1 MKECD
6 YYIGLDCGTESV
18 GFAVTD
24 TEYKV
29 LKFNGKSMWGTRVFE
44 EAQTAEARRMQR
56 SARRRYQRKKDRIK
70 LVQALFADE
79 IAKVDSL
86 FFQRINDSSYLPE
99 DKTVHQPNSL
109 FDDPGYKDADFF
121 REFPTIFHLRD
132 ALRRGV
138 AKPDPRLLYLAI
150 HHIVKNRG
158 HFLFTLSDNLQ
169 SVMELK
175 PLLDD
180 LSDVSE
186 SVYDE
191 RIGYADE
198 KAVESAV
205 LMKRITDKKAELKK
219 LILFGESKQIS
230 LFADLIAGSK
240 VSPEKL
246 FQNEAYHDLPSI
258 SFREASFEEVSLP
271 KLEDALTD
279 DEYHMV
285 LIFKAIYDWG
295 LLADIMS
302 GCSYISE
309 AKIKQFD
316 KNKEDL
322 AKLKKAIKLHA
333 PDEYEDFFHETGKGG
348 FSSYIGRTH
357 ESGKNLHAKRPD
369 SPDDFYKR
377 IKKLLGDSPDD
388 PESQEI
394 KQSIEEGTFMPLL
407 ISFRNGVIPYQV
419 NKAEMDEILRQ
430 SSRYFP
436 FLTKPDENGLT
447 VIQKLDSILTYRIP
461 YYVGPLG
468 RNDKAVSGWAVRLH
482 EGKILPWN
490 FNKMI
495 DVEASAEK
503 FIRNMTNKCTYI
515 RTEDVLPKN
524 SLLYSKFMVLNELNN
539 VRING
544 VRLPVEQKQAVYDG
558 LFKVS
563 KKVTQNALRKFVIHE
578 GWYRKDDAIE
588 ITGIDGD
595 FKASLTSYLDFK
607 EYLESKQLLHS
618 EVEEIIKWLT
628 IFSEGGN
635 IVNEKIKKAY
645 GDKLSAADI
654 SRISKLRYSGWGRLS
669 EKFLAGIE
677 SMDRRTGELKTII
690 SMMWSSQNNLM
701 ELLSADYE
709 FSSLIESPA
718 EIGKLD
724 YSIVDELAVSPSVKR
739 QIWQTLRI
747 IDEIEHIMGHSPS
760 KVFVEVTRSRGEK
773 KATISRKNDIAA
785 KLRNCREPETK
796 ALLEAIE
803 SFDDSIISRR
813 DKLYLYFTQLG
824 KCMYTGTP
832 IALED
837 LDNTNIYDV
846 DHIYPYSRSNDDSL
860 TNRVLVLKTAN
871 AEKTNQYPI
880 NDQIRKNMT
889 PFWKMLMEKGFI
901 PREKYMRLTR
911 STPLT
916 DADDKGFINRQLV
929 ETSQT
934 AKATADIIRRY
945 FGPDTKVVYSKAGHV
960 SDFRKQFSLPKLRSM
975 NNLHHA
981 KDAYLN
987 IVVGNVYDVKYTMD
1001 FIMNRKD
1008 SDSYYNL
1015 SRPFETSVRNTWIA
1029 GADGTIQKVRKQMS
1043 KNDILYTRQ
1052 CVVGDG
1058 QLFDLM
1064 PVAKGRKEGALPL
1077 KLSDRVLQTRIAN
1090 SDNPE
1095 AVYAEWTSKYG
1106 GYNSLKIAYF
1116 ALVRHMKKKKHVVTF
1131 VPITIVDSFGVKD
1144 NEDLL
1149 RLCINKYGLIEPEI
1163 IKERILPGTMIS
1175 LNGFKCSI
1183 AGRTGLRVLVKS
1195 AIPLLLEDNT
1205 ANSLKKVE
1213 KFIERRRID
1222 KTIVVDEKHDEIS
1235 KERNIELYDILTDKA
1250 FKPIYSGRPSSQA
1263 ELFKKGRDL
1272 FIELSTED
1280 QCTLLHNM
1288 LLYFGMNDGKADLT
1302 LIKGTAGS
1310 GTLKLSENFKSS
1322 DSLIIYSNS
1331 VTGLFSKEEKIE
1343 I

>member
-1 MKECD
+1 MPSWEGVNMKECD

-180 LSDVSE
+180 ISDVSE

-246 FQNEAYHDLPSI
+246 FQNKEYHDLPSI
-258 SFREASFEEVSLP
+258 SFRDASFEEVSLP

-279 DEYHMV
+279 DEYRMV

-316 KNKEDL
+316 RNKEYL
-322 AKLKKAIKLHA
+322 AKLKKTIKLHA
-333 PDEYEDFFHETGKGG
+333 PDEYEDFFHETSKGG

-544 VRLPVEQKQAVYDG
+544 VRLPVDQKQAVYDG

-563 KKVTQNALRKFVIHE
+563 KKVTQNALRKFVIH
-578 GWYRKDDAIE
+578 
-588 ITGIDGD
+588 
-595 FKASLTSYLDFK
+595 
-607 EYLESKQLLHS
+607 
-618 EVEEIIKWLT
+618 
-628 IFSEGGN
+628 
-635 IVNEKIKKAY
+635 
-645 GDKLSAADI
+645 
-654 SRISKLRYSGWGRLS
+654 
-669 EKFLAGIE
+669 
-677 SMDRRTGELKTII
+677 
-690 SMMWSSQNNLM
+690 
-701 ELLSADYE
+701 
-709 FSSLIESPA
+709 
-718 EIGKLD
+718 
-724 YSIVDELAVSPSVKR
+724 
-739 QIWQTLRI
+739 
-747 IDEIEHIMGHSPS
+747 
-760 KVFVEVTRSRGEK
+760 
-773 KATISRKNDIAA
+773 
-785 KLRNCREPETK
+785 
-796 ALLEAIE
+796 
-803 SFDDSIISRR
+803 
-813 DKLYLYFTQLG
+813 
-824 KCMYTGTP
+824 
-832 IALED
+832 
-837 LDNTNIYDV
+837 
-846 DHIYPYSRSNDDSL
+846 DSL
-860 TNRVLVLKTAN
+860 
-871 AEKTNQYPI
+871 
-880 NDQIRKNMT
+880 
-889 PFWKMLMEKGFI
+889 
-901 PREKYMRLTR
+901 
-911 STPLT
+911 
-916 DADDKGFINRQLV
+916 
-929 ETSQT
+929 
-934 AKATADIIRRY
+934 
-945 FGPDTKVVYSKAGHV
+945 
-960 SDFRKQFSLPKLRSM
+960 
-975 NNLHHA
+975 
-981 KDAYLN
+981 
-987 IVVGNVYDVKYTMD
+987 
-1001 FIMNRKD
+1001 
-1008 SDSYYNL
+1008 
-1015 SRPFETSVRNTWIA
+1015 
-1029 GADGTIQKVRKQMS
+1029 
-1043 KNDILYTRQ
+1043 
-1052 CVVGDG
+1052 
-1058 QLFDLM
+1058 
-1064 PVAKGRKEGALPL
+1064 
-1077 KLSDRVLQTRIAN
+1077 
-1090 SDNPE
+1090 
-1095 AVYAEWTSKYG
+1095 
-1106 GYNSLKIAYF
+1106 
-1116 ALVRHMKKKKHVVTF
+1116 
-1131 VPITIVDSFGVKD
+1131 
-1144 NEDLL
+1144 
-1149 RLCINKYGLIEPEI
+1149 
-1163 IKERILPGTMIS
+1163 
-1175 LNGFKCSI
+1175 
-1183 AGRTGLRVLVKS
+1183 
-1195 AIPLLLEDNT
+1195 
-1205 ANSLKKVE
+1205 
-1213 KFIERRRID
+1213 
-1222 KTIVVDEKHDEIS
+1222 
-1235 KERNIELYDILTDKA
+1235 
-1250 FKPIYSGRPSSQA
+1250 
-1263 ELFKKGRDL
+1263 
-1272 FIELSTED
+1272 
-1280 QCTLLHNM
+1280 
-1288 LLYFGMNDGKADLT
+1288 
-1302 LIKGTAGS
+1302 
-1310 GTLKLSENFKSS
+1310 
-1322 DSLIIYSNS
+1322 
-1331 VTGLFSKEEKIE
+1331 
-1343 I
+1343 